1 MDRAVDEGAY
11 CRQLQHSAGGL
22 TKSHGGEATRHRR
35 DVDRPR
41 WVRPRDRRYTWA
53 PRRDYSV
60 EITLAMSVGKVGAT
74 PIDWRHVWPSLQA
87 AASVIRNHRGDWHSS
102 VVSWPALPHVSHAS
116 VAQFHN
122 IWHSYRRHSLIH
134 YTGDRLVRSREAKEP
149 SFIPPSHP

>member
-1 MDRAVDEGAY
+1 MKALIADNYSTVQAVW
-11 CRQLQHSAGGL
+11 RSR
-22 TKSHGGEATRHRR
+22 T
-35 DVDRPR
+35 
-41 WVRPRDRRYTWA
+41 
-53 PRRDYSV
+53 
-60 EITLAMSVGKVGAT
+60 VGKRRATGGMSTARGESVPRQAVHLSTETRLLGWNNTRNVSREGRCDANRLTTRMTQPTSSRVGH
-74 PIDWRHVWPSLQA
+74 PEPPW
-87 AASVIRNHRGDWHSS
+87 WHSS